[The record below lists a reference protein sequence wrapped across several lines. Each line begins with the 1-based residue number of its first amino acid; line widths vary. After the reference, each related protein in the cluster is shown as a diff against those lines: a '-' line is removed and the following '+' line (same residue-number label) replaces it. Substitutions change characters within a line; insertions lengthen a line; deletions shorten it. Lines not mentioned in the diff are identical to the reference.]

1 MGVHSL
7 GFEGLLASSSELRTS
22 PSESLSNPNMHFAMP
37 PRKTSQPPPYARAS
51 RSSPIRRK
59 QLQSVALIACTLL
72 VFIYLGT
79 RLFGSTAEKAP
90 PGTPEVVVV
99 TLLDEATMSDEYRAR
114 IMENRKYYAE
124 KNGMLDTAI
133 RLRLSWSDNGHLQD
147 MPPSSQMFQTTI
159 MAIHHGAGLW
169 CLPYGMP

>member
-1 MGVHSL
+1 M
-7 GFEGLLASSSELRTS
+7 
-22 PSESLSNPNMHFAMP
+22 
-37 PRKTSQPPPYARAS
+37 
-51 RSSPIRRK
+51 
-59 QLQSVALIACTLL
+59 
-72 VFIYLGT
+72 
-79 RLFGSTAEKAP
+79 
-90 PGTPEVVVV
+90 VVV

-159 MAIHHGAGLW
+159 MAIHLGAGLW
-169 CLPYGMP
+169 CLLYGMP